1 MNDYSQVIIFHWFYN
16 SYYFFLL
23 MKNKSVEINSSVIIS
38 PIYISHFH

>member
-1 MNDYSQVIIFHWFYN
+1 MNDYSQVIIFYN
-16 SYYFFLL
+16 SYYFLL